1 MSLTCQ
7 WGQQKRTYVLGTYRA
22 GENKV
27 IVPWVNRRDAPKEVR
42 MRTVREPEA
51 LDAEFGE
58 GTLPCLSLT
67 SVVERRP

>member
-1 MSLTCQ
+1 M
-7 WGQQKRTYVLGTYRA
+7 
-22 GENKV
+22 
-27 IVPWVNRRDAPKEVR
+27 IVPWVNQRDAPKEVR

-67 SVVERRP
+67 SVAESRP